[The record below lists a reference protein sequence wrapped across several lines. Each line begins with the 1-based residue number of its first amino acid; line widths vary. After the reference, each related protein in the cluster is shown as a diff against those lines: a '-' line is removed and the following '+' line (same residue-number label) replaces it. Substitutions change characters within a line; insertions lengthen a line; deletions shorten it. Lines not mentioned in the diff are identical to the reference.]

1 MADRK
6 LVVGIDFNN
15 MVFGSYYGQ
24 SLINSKG
31 MNVNA
36 IKGFFF
42 KIKALKDM
50 FSPDYIVIAN
60 DLSREKTFRRKL
72 YKQYKAQRK
81 PHDEDIMKQ
90 MKYTSQLTALLGYP
104 FINNELYEADDVL
117 GMISKYTYE
126 HDMDFVMAS
135 SDKDLYQLV
144 NDKTF
149 VLSAKDKELIDPAWM
164 MDNYRLTPDQ
174 WIELKMLQ
182 GDTSDNIPGIRG
194 VGKITAL
201 KLMQQFGSIDEI
213 YSNLNNLQPKL
224 KDILLAGKDILPLT
238 RDLVTIITD
247 YTKIGLTGEMLNR
260 KEVFESEI
268 YGVLADLEL
277 YSLLNVMNYSLIND
291 KQVLKDYTP
300 TNGNQYIS

>member
-24 SLINSKG
+24 SLMNSKG

-90 MKYTSQLTALLGYP
+90 MKYASQIAALLGYP

-213 YSNLNNLQPKL
+213 YSHLNNLQPKL

-291 KQVLKDYTP
+291 KQV
-300 TNGNQYIS
+300 